1 MELRAG
7 AVEELG
13 MSPGFWRGRRVF
25 LTGHTGFKG
34 AWLSLWLR
42 QLGAEV
48 TGYALAP
55 PTEPSLFALAGL
67 ETGMASIEADI
78 RDAARL
84 RTALVQARPE
94 VVFHLAAQALVRR
107 SYADPAETFS
117 SNVMGT
123 VHLLDAVRACDTV
136 RGVVVVTSD
145 KCYEN
150 RGLDRGYVEDDPL
163 GGHDP
168 YSSSK
173 ACTELVAAAYRRS
186 FCSDDV
192 AIATARAGNVIGGG
206 DWAADRLVPDMVRA
220 FAAGTP
226 VRIRNPEAVRPWQH
240 VLEPL
245 AGYLLLAE
253 SLVVQG
259 QRHACG
265 WNFGPDADAT
275 ATVRTV
281 AELAVRAWGAGAAWV
296 GDPGPHPHEAHLLM
310 LDASRARAAL
320 GWAPR
325 LTLGQAVA
333 DTVEWY
339 RAQAGGADAAS
350 LCLEQIARYG
360 APAPVGAAATDPRPG
375 VPA

>member
-1 MELRAG
+1 MEFRPG

-13 MSPGFWRGRRVF
+13 MSPEFWRGRRVF

-48 TGYALAP
+48 SGYSLAP
-55 PTEPSLFALAGL
+55 PTEPSLFELAGL
-67 ETGMASIEADI
+67 RRGMTSIEADI

-84 RTALVQARPE
+84 RTALLQARPE

-123 VHLLDAVRACDTV
+123 VHLMDAVRACETV

-186 FCSDDV
+186 FCFDHV

-206 DWAADRLVPDMVRA
+206 DWAPDRLVPDMMRA

-226 VRIRNPEAVRPWQH
+226 VRLRNPEAVRPWQH

-253 SLVVQG
+253 SLVVRG

-281 AELAVRAWGAGAAWV
+281 AELAVRAWGARAAWV
-296 GDPGPHPHEAHLLM
+296 GDPGPHPHEAHVLM
-310 LDASRARAAL
+310 LDASRARATL

-325 LTLGQAVA
+325 LTLGRAVV

-339 RAQAGGADAAS
+339 HAQAAGADAES